1 MIKYI
6 GVNSLRKPDVPFKF
20 VVRTDEAILY
30 FNYGLYIK
38 GSSCLLYKK
47 FPYFQNHRIV
57 NFCTESDIITYM
69 SYDKIPTM
77 KTIIHVEHQNI
88 GKNNLPVL
96 SIIEDDNRI
105 YCSNIEL
112 SGPCVLKYNKECPR
126 VSGISCWIETDDPIK
141 ILS

>member
-1 MIKYI
+1 MKYI
-6 GVNSLRKPDVPFKF
+6 AVNSEKREDQKHLFEVHVGK
-20 VVRTDEAILY
+20 TILASH
-30 FNYGLYIK
+30 YGLYVK
-38 GSSCLLYKK
+38 GPSSLLYEIIPSIKPHK
-47 FPYFQNHRIV
+47 FVSIHTQ
-57 NFCTESDIITYM
+57 SDVVTYM
-69 SYDKIPTM
+69 SYNKIPTM
-77 KTIIHVEHQNI
+77 KKIIHVEHQNI
-88 GKNNLPVL
+88 GKYNLPVL